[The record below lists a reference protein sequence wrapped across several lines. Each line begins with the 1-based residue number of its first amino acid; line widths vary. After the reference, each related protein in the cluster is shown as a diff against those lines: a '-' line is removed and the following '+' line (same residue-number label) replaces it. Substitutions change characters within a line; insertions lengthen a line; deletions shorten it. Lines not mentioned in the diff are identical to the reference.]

1 MTHGLVMAFETEPA
15 LRHATKRLNAA
26 HIGFETYT
34 PAPLD
39 DDKPARSPLPL
50 AILIAGLVGAAAGFG
65 MQVYAN
71 SIGYPLN
78 IGGRPNFSWPSFVPI
93 AFEIGVLFAVLTGF
107 FGYFIVCRMPR
118 LYEPIDECGAM
129 HEAMRDAWIVA
140 IHSDDAQQIERAR
153 KLAEELRPAAIE
165 EIPA

>member
-1 MTHGLVMAFETEPA
+1 MMRGLVMAFETEPA
-15 LRHATKRLNAA
+15 LRQAMKRLKTAK
-26 HIGFETYT
+26 IGFTTYT
-34 PAPLD
+34 PAPLEGD
-39 DDKPARSPLPL
+39 EPARSPLPL

-71 SIGYPLN
+71 VVAYPLN

-118 LYEPIDECGAM
+118 LYEPVDECRAM
-129 HEAMRDAWIVA
+129 REAMRDAWIVA
-140 IHSDDAQQIERAR
+140 VRSDDPREIERAR
-153 KLAEELRPAAIE
+153 ELTKELRPTAIE
-165 EIPA
+165 EMLA

>member
-1 MTHGLVMAFETEPA
+1 MMRGLVVAFGTEAA
-15 LRHATKRLNAA
+15 LRQAMKRLNTAQ
-26 HIGFETYT
+26 IGFTTYT
-34 PAPLD
+34 PAPLE

-50 AILIAGLVGAAAGFG
+50 AILSAGLVGIAAGFG

-71 SIGYPLN
+71 TIGYPLN

-93 AFEIGVLFAVLTGF
+93 AFEIGVLFAVLAAF

-129 HEAMRDAWIVA
+129 REAMRDAWIVA
-140 IHSDDAQQIERAR
+140 IHSDDPQQIERAR
-153 KLAEELRPAAIE
+153 KLATELHPTAIE
-165 EIPA
+165 DMAA

>member
-15 LRHATKRLNAA
+15 LRQAMARLKAA
-26 HIGFETYT
+26 RIGFTTYT
-34 PAPLD
+34 PAPLEED
-39 DDKPARSPLPL
+39 EPARSPLPL
-50 AILIAGLVGAAAGFG
+50 AILVAGLAGAAAGFG

-71 SIGYPLN
+71 TVSYPLN

-118 LYEPIDECGAM
+118 LYEPIDEARAM
-129 HEAMRDAWIVA
+129 REAMRDAWIVA
-140 IHSDDAQQIERAR
+140 IRSDDPRQIERAR
-153 KLAEELRPAAIE
+153 ELATELRPTEIE
-165 EIPA
+165 EMPA

>member
-1 MTHGLVMAFETEPA
+1 MTRGLVMTFETEPA
-15 LRHATKRLNAA
+15 LRQAMRRLDDAR
-26 HIGFETYT
+26 IGFTTYT
-34 PAPLD
+34 PAPLE
-39 DDKPARSPLPL
+39 DDKPVRSPLPV

-71 SIGYPLN
+71 TIGYPLD

-118 LYEPIDECGAM
+118 LYQPIDETRAM
-129 HEAMRDAWIVA
+129 REVMRDAWIVA
-140 IHSDDAQQIERAR
+140 IRSDDSQQVERAR
-153 KLAEELRPAAIE
+153 ELAMELCPTAIE